1 MMVFDTDFGK
11 LGIMVCYDVFF
22 AEPSKLLAMQ
32 GAEVVAMPIW
42 GGNEWLAKARSI
54 EGRFTLVASGY
65 DHPTYI
71 QNPMGDRLSEAK
83 ANGTAAYAEVDLNQN
98 HREKFLGDMK
108 ARRMRETRLD
118 LSSAAQ
124 LR

>member
-1 MMVFDTDFGK
+1 M
-11 LGIMVCYDVFF
+11 ICYDGFF
-22 AEPSKLLAMQ
+22 AEQSKALALL

-71 QNPMGDRLSEAK
+71 QDPNGDRLSEAK
-83 ANGTAAYAEVDLNQN
+83 TNASIAYAELDLSKQY
-98 HREKFLGDMK
+98 REKWLGDMK

-118 LSSAAQ
+118 VLTAK
-124 LR
+124 